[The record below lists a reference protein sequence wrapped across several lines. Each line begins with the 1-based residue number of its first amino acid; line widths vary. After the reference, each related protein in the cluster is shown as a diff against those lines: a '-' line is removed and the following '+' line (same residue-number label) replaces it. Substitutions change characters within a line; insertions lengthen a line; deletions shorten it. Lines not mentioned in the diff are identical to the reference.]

1 MSKKRTGSRK
11 GRSYLLNLYFNSNE
25 YLKKSVPQVCALRNP
40 IFGGLVEE
48 WVEEGIGGKE
58 VKADIG
64 QFFQA
69 VWL

>member
-11 GRSYLLNLYFNSNE
+11 GGSYLLNLFFNSNE

-48 WVEEGIGGKE
+48 WVEEEIGKE
-58 VKADIG
+58 VKTDIG

-69 VWL
+69 VRL